1 MDQDGD
7 RIAET
12 VIPAEDFTKSA
23 AVFEVLS
30 TIDGA

>member
-12 VIPAEDFTKSA
+12 VIPAEAFTKSA

-30 TIDGA
+30 NIEGA